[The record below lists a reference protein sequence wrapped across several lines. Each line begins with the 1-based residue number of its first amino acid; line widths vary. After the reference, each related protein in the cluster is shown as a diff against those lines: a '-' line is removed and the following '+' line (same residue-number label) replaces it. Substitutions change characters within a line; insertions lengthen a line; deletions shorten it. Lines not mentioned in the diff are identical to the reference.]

1 MSRVKHLRLLI
12 GTVLLA
18 LTLVLSG
25 CGGDP
30 QEEQQDVEEAQQQVE
45 EEQKDVE
52 EARDEQQ
59 EEQPQDPQRD
69 KEKNEEQ

>member
-18 LTLVLSG
+18 LTLALSG

-52 EARDEQQ
+52 E
-59 EEQPQDPQRD
+59 
-69 KEKNEEQ
+69 